1 MSACGAAAG
10 SPGWRLL
17 GFPALC
23 PSPPRSACR
32 IQGLCKGPPS
42 PPPGSQ
48 GRAHRGHARSW
59 APGVGER
66 PDPGLGELVPAEGTA
81 RGGGQRLPPISATRA
96 YPGRDGGRAP
106 PFCPTASLG
115 AHLVKSLRSSEGSR
129 AALELL
135 EHKIRAVCR
144 WKEEALLKAQ
154 LGRDST
160 NGEHLIQRGKS
171 AEKKKKNTWRASQIC
186 TAHVQAIH
194 CWSLRKWACA
204 VPALLVCPGNTAGSE
219 ISV

>member
-1 MSACGAAAG
+1 MSACRAAAG
-10 SPGWRLL
+10 SPGWRLP

-42 PPPGSQ
+42 PSPGSR

-59 APGVGER
+59 APG
-66 PDPGLGELVPAEGTA
+66 LGEPVPAEGTA
-81 RGGGQRLPPISATRA
+81 RGGGQRLPPVSATRA
-96 YPGRDGGRAP
+96 YPGGDGGRAP
-106 PFCPTASLG
+106 PFGPRASLG
-115 AHLVKSLRSSEGSR
+115 AHLVKALRSSEGSR

-144 WKEEALLKAQ
+144 WEEEALLKAQ

-171 AEKKKKNTWRASQIC
+171 AEKKKKNTRRASQIC

-194 CWSLRKWACA
+194 CRSLRKWACA